1 MTSPAGKK
9 TRTVRAEPILV
20 GEDLSHGILNDV
32 RDALAPRDIRMV
44 DSLFDAV
51 EDTGSL
57 SHVSAVV
64 MAPSRGFDDHEIVD
78 AFRKI
83 DPSVRLVLL
92 IEDGQDER
100 GRHAVENGFDAAI
113 NPRRDVDLVAA
124 VIDGT
129 GDAKALKESL
139 LKRRTFSASHS
150 EHSESVELNEQSVVE
165 RVLDDSYER
174 ANREVQISDR
184 KKATHTGV
192 DAQVPQEHETM
203 MVNAMIENREI
214 KTLGVEIIKQRT
226 GIEHLEFIEDTR
238 EMDEKRRLAGER
250 GATILAVPDVDG
262 VFGFF
267 ISEDPKDA
275 PLLAPWTQWF
285 SLWLT
290 LRKKNVTLLEQAW
303 TDHLTGAGNRRALED
318 VLGRVISRSAQT
330 WRFVS
335 LMCFDIDNF
344 KKYNDKYGHAA
355 GDQVLRETV
364 RLVKSALRKGDHVFR
379 VGGDEF
385 VVVFSDP
392 APRAEQSQ
400 PLVHEKIARRI
411 QSRMAKLPL
420 PNIGPD
426 SPERISISSGLV
438 TYPWDV
444 INLEHDGS
452 PIEKLLA
459 LGDQRALESKRTGK
473 NKITLGPET
482 DR

>member
-1 MTSPAGKK
+1 MTSPAGKN
-9 TRTVRAEPILV
+9 TRAVRAEPILV
-20 GEDLSHGILNDV
+20 GEDLSDGILKVV
-32 RDALAPRDIRMV
+32 RDALAPRDIRV
-44 DSLFDAV
+44 VESLFDAV
-51 EDTGSL
+51 ENTGSL
-57 SHVSAVV
+57 AHVSAVV
-64 MAPSRGFDDHEIVD
+64 MAPSKGFGDHEIVG

-100 GRHAVENGFDAAI
+100 GRDALQNGFDAAV
-113 NPRRDVDLVAA
+113 NPGRDLDLVAA
-124 VIDGT
+124 AIDGT
-129 GDAKALKESL
+129 GDAKALKQSL
-139 LKRRTFSASHS
+139 MNRRTFSASHS
-150 EHSESVELNEQSVVE
+150 TQPESDEFNEQSVVE

-174 ANREVQISDR
+174 ASREVQTSDR
-184 KKATHTGV
+184 NRTNQTGV
-192 DAQVPQEHETM
+192 DAQVPREHETM

-214 KTLGVEIIKQRT
+214 KTLGMEIIKQRT
-226 GIEHLEFIEDTR
+226 GIEHLEFIEDTS

-275 PLLAPWTQWF
+275 SLLGPWTQWF
-285 SLWLT
+285 SLWLS

-355 GDQVLRETV
+355 GDEVLRETV

-411 QSRMAKLPL
+411 QSRMENLPL

-444 INLEHDGS
+444 MNLQHEGS
-452 PIEKLLA
+452 SIEKLLA

-482 DR
+482 ER

>member
-1 MTSPAGKK
+1 MTSTAGKM
-9 TRTVRAEPILV
+9 TRATRAEPILV
-20 GEDLSHGILNDV
+20 GEDLSQEVLDGV
-32 RDALAPRDIRMV
+32 RAACAPKDIRV
-44 DSLFDAV
+44 VRSLFDAV
-51 EDTGSL
+51 ESAGSQ
-57 SHVSAVV
+57 SHVSAVL

-78 AFRKI
+78 AFRRV

-92 IEDGQDER
+92 IEGDQDER
-100 GRHAVENGFDAAI
+100 GRIAIENGFDAAI
-113 NPRRDVDLVAA
+113 NPRRDLELVNA

-129 GDAKALKESL
+129 ADANA
-139 LKRRTFSASHS
+139 LKRRLMNRRAFSPSQATVSHRSNS
-150 EHSESVELNEQSVVE
+150 EEQSVVE

-174 ANREVQISDR
+174 ASREIQISES
-184 KKATHTGV
+184 KESSKHHV
-192 DAQVPQEHETM
+192 DTMIPHEHETM
-203 MVNAMIENREI
+203 MLNAMIENREI
-214 KTLGVEIIKQRT
+214 KTLGLEIIQKRT
-226 GIEHLEFIEDTR
+226 GIEHLQFIEYGVDM
-238 EMDEKRRLAGER
+238 EEKRRIAGER
-250 GATILAVPDVDG
+250 GATILAVPNANG

-267 ISEDPKDA
+267 ISEDSKDA

-285 SLWLT
+285 AHWLSLHE
-290 LRKKNVTLLEQAW
+290 KNVTLLEQAW

-318 VLGRVISRSAQT
+318 VLGRVITRSTRT

-335 LMCFDIDNF
+335 IMCFDIDNF

-355 GDQVLRETV
+355 GDEVLRETV

-392 APRAEQSQ
+392 SARAEQSQ
-400 PLVHEKIARRI
+400 PMVHEKIARRI

-420 PNIGPD
+420 PNMGPD

-444 INLEHDGS
+444 INMDGVAS

-473 NKITLGPET
+473 NKITLGSESSG
-482 DR
+482 

>member
-1 MTSPAGKK
+1 MTSTAGKK
-9 TRTVRAEPILV
+9 TRAVRAEPILV
-20 GEDLSHGILNDV
+20 GTDLSHEILNGV
-32 RDALAPRDIRMV
+32 RDALAPRVIRV
-44 DSLFDAV
+44 VESLFDAV
-51 EDTGSL
+51 ESTGSL

-64 MAPSRGFDDHEIVD
+64 MAPSRGFDDHEIVA

-92 IEDGQDER
+92 IEEGQDER
-100 GRHAVENGFDAAI
+100 GRDAVENGFDAAI
-113 NPRRDVDLVAA
+113 NPRRDGDLVAA

-129 GDAKALKESL
+129 GDAKALKQSL
-139 LKRRTFSASHS
+139 MKRRTFSPSQSHR
-150 EHSESVELNEQSVVE
+150 SESDELNEQSVVE

-174 ANREVQISDR
+174 ATREVKISER
-184 KKATHTGV
+184 KKVNHTGI
-192 DAQVPQEHETM
+192 DAHVPQEHETI

-214 KTLGVEIIKQRT
+214 KTLAVEIIKQRT

-275 PLLAPWTQWF
+275 PLLGPWTQWF

-318 VLGRVISRSAQT
+318 VLERVISRSAQT

-355 GDQVLRETV
+355 GDEVLRETV

-385 VVVFSDP
+385 VVVFSDS
-392 APRAEQSQ
+392 APRAELSQ

-426 SPERISISSGLV
+426 SPEKISISSGLV

-444 INLEHDGS
+444 INLAHDGS
-452 PIEKLLA
+452 AIEKLLA

-482 DR
+482 DG